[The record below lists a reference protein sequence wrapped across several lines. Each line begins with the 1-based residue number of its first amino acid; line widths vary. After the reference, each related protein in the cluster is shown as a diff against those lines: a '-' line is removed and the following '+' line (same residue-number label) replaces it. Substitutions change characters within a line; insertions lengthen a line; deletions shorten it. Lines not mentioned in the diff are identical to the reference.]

1 VVSDQWPVISG
12 QKKNTDS
19 IWNAVRWPGLTPSA
33 KEIYHL
39 KNSLQRELAVYYYKQ
54 AGPFLWVVFTG
65 GTGTGKSTLFNAL
78 CGSDISATGVE
89 RPKTE
94 EPVIYTHSK
103 NSVGEEFPFPEF
115 QIRHIDEDE
124 SDSIK
129 HHGISGNY
137 VVAEHSRGEIDHLA
151 LVDTPDLDSLEMQN
165 RQMAEDFYLL
175 ADVIVFIT
183 SQEKYADEV
192 PSRFFSRIYQEG
204 KPYYFLLNK
213 ADNILTREEILAFFL
228 NQGMEITNDHFW
240 LIPYISSPTREAISN
255 NGEFKKF
262 TSLFSEMSGKTH
274 LPQLHQEGKM
284 RNARKLSEKINL
296 FLSLLE
302 EENLAGKEWL
312 GGLDSIFEDSS
323 RDLLA
328 QFESHYRKDSRNYL
342 QNEIR
347 KIFHKYDLLRKP
359 RRYIGR
365 LFLAPFRFLGLKK
378 RESSETHTKELLNI
392 RQRVD
397 ISPVLETVE
406 RFNRLV
412 LEKLS
417 PKDNISPLYNKMRET
432 DIALTNEEIRNKVR
446 EEQEKLAFWIE
457 ETFQELARGIPKSK
471 EWGIYS
477 ASILWGVLIL
487 SFEIVLGGGISIF
500 EAALDSVLAP
510 LVTKGSVELF
520 ASREIKKIAH
530 ELDHRYREGLLSILQ
545 EQKGRYESCLVS
557 LTTLQETI
565 ESIRSVQ
572 ERLMASQKVERV
584 PSSLM
589 EEG

>member
-1 VVSDQWPVISG
+1 M
-12 QKKNTDS
+12 
-19 IWNAVRWPGLTPSA
+19 
-33 KEIYHL
+33 
-39 KNSLQRELAVYYYKQ
+39 
-54 AGPFLWVVFTG
+54 LWIVFTG

-103 NSVGEEFPFPEF
+103 NFVGKEFPFPEF

-137 VVAEHSRGEIDHLA
+137 VVAEHSCGEIDHLA

-175 ADVIVFIT
+175 ADVIIFVT

-192 PSRFFSRIYQEG
+192 PSRFFYRIYQEE
-204 KPYYFLLNK
+204 KPYYFILNK
-213 ADNILTREEILAFFL
+213 ADNVLTREDVLAFFL
-228 NQGMEITNDHFW
+228 NQGMEIANDHFW
-240 LIPYISSPTREAISN
+240 LIPYISLPTREAISN
-255 NGEFKKF
+255 NEEFKKF

-274 LPQLHQEGKM
+274 FPQLHQEGKI
-284 RNARKLSEKINL
+284 RNARKLSERINL
-296 FLSLLE
+296 FLGLLE

-312 GGLDSIFEDSS
+312 KGLDSIFENSS

-328 QFESHYRKDSRNYL
+328 QFESHYRKESRNYL

-359 RRYIGR
+359 RRYISQ
-365 LFLAPFRFLGLKK
+365 LLLMPFRILGLKK
-378 RESSETHTKELLNI
+378 RESSGTHSKELLNI

-417 PKDNISPLYNKMRET
+417 PGDNMSPLYNKMREK
-432 DIALTNEEIRNKVR
+432 DIALTNEQIRNRVQ

-457 ETFQELARGIPKSK
+457 ETFQKLARGIPKSK

-477 ASILWGVLIL
+477 ASILWGITIL
-487 SFEIVLGGGISIF
+487 SFEIVLGGGISIL

-510 LVTKGSVELF
+510 LVTRGSAELF
-520 ASREIKKIAH
+520 ASHEIKKIAH

-545 EQKGRYESCLVS
+545 EQKSRYESCLAS
-557 LTTLQETI
+557 LTTLQDTTET
-565 ESIRSVQ
+565 IRSVQ
-572 ERLMASQKVERV
+572 GKLES
-584 PSSLM
+584 
-589 EEG
+589 

>member
-1 VVSDQWPVISG
+1 MVSDQWPVISG
-12 QKKNTDS
+12 QKKKTDS
-19 IWNAVRWPGLTPSA
+19 VWNAVQWPGLTPSG
-33 KEIYHL
+33 KKIYHL
-39 KNSLQRELAVYYYKQ
+39 KSSLQRELDVYYYKQ
-54 AGPFLWVVFTG
+54 AKPLLWIVFTG

-103 NSVGEEFPFPEF
+103 NFVGEEFPFPEF

-124 SDSIK
+124 SDFIK

-137 VVAEHSRGEIDHLA
+137 VVAEHSCGEIDHLA

-175 ADVIVFIT
+175 ADVIIFVT

-192 PSRFFSRIYQEG
+192 PSRFFCRIYQEE
-204 KPYYFLLNK
+204 KPYYFILNK
-213 ADNILTREEILAFFL
+213 ADNILTREDVLAFFL
-228 NQGMEITNDHFW
+228 NQGMEIANDHFW
-240 LIPYISSPTREAISN
+240 LIPYISLPTREAISN
-255 NGEFKKF
+255 NEEFKKF

-274 LPQLHQEGKM
+274 FPQLHQEGKI
-284 RNARKLSEKINL
+284 RNARKLSERINL
-296 FLSLLE
+296 FLGLLE

-312 GGLDSIFEDSS
+312 KGLDSIFENSS

-328 QFESHYRKDSRNYL
+328 QFESHYRKESRNYL

-359 RRYIGR
+359 RRYISQ
-365 LFLAPFRFLGLKK
+365 LLLMPFRILGLKK
-378 RESSETHTKELLNI
+378 RESSGIHSKELLNI

-417 PKDNISPLYNKMRET
+417 PGDNMSPLYKKMREK
-432 DIALTNEEIRNKVR
+432 DITLTNEQIRSRVQ

-457 ETFQELARGIPKSK
+457 ETFQKLARGIPKSK

-477 ASILWGVLIL
+477 ASILWGITIL
-487 SFEIVLGGGISIF
+487 SFEIVLGGGISIL

-510 LVTKGSVELF
+510 LVTRGSAELF
-520 ASREIKKIAH
+520 ASHEIKKIAH

-545 EQKGRYESCLVS
+545 EQKSRYESCLAS
-557 LTTLQETI
+557 LTTLQDTTET
-565 ESIRSVQ
+565 IRSVQ
-572 ERLMASQKVERV
+572 GKLEN
-584 PSSLM
+584 
-589 EEG
+589 